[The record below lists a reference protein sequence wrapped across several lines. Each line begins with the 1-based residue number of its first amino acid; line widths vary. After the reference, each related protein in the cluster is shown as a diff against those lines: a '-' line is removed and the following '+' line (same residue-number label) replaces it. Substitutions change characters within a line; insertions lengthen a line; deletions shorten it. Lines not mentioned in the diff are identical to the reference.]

1 MSFFDLTHFL
11 DLFLAFIE
19 CKGVKNKKTKEHL
32 LLPKKKKEH
41 LHVEYI
47 LLPRCFSF
55 AHSYKCI
62 VNVKN
67 KTNVL
72 LLVSPKKKKS
82 QKEKERNRVVWV
94 EGIV

>member
-1 MSFFDLTHFL
+1 MSFFDLAHFL

-19 CKGVKNKKTKEHL
+19 CKGVKKKKT
-32 LLPKKKKEH
+32 EH

-47 LLPRCFSF
+47 LPPRCFSF
-55 AHSYKCI
+55 DHSYKCI

-72 LLVSPKKKKS
+72 LLVSPKKKNAKKRR
-82 QKEKERNRVVWV
+82 KEIELY
-94 EGIV
+94 G